1 MNASMFIKFASA
13 VATAAAVLAAPAPAA
28 VPEISGVSM
37 VQDGTDRTVTITY
50 TLSSAPAVVTLDVQT
65 NANTSATADAPG
77 WTSIGGE
84 AVWNAQG
91 DVWKQVATGSHSISW
106 QPDLS
111 WPDHKIAASG
121 ARAVVTA
128 WSLDNTPDY
137 MVVHLDVPGAAP
149 NYYPGADYLPKASY
163 EQQGNAVTGNAA
175 YKKTKLLMR
184 KIMAK
189 DVTWTMGSTSSET
202 QRAANETAHQVTL
215 TNNYYIG
222 VFEVTQYQW
231 NLVKPTTTGKDTVF
245 TGEAEMR
252 PIEGIGL
259 VPIRNSDKWEN
270 PSPTGNLYPNP
281 PHASSFLGLLRTLT
295 GIADFDLPSEAQW
308 EFAARAGNGDGCWG
322 DGSTIQNADVD
333 ANLSRI
339 ARYAGTTSAESLTRP
354 VSNFSEF
361 KLTPPAEGG
370 SAIVGSYAPN
380 AWGLYDMFGNVTEF
394 CLDWYEADISSYN
407 GRVNVDF
414 SNPASNLS
422 GVSNGRRVV
431 RGGTWAQNSG
441 VCRPA
446 YRNWLNDTSR
456 RVDYGDV
463 GFRVICTAG
472 LK

>member
-1 MNASMFIKFASA
+1 MNIKKLAMA
-13 VATAAAVLAAPAPAA
+13 ATATTMTASLVAA
-28 VPEISGVSM
+28 VPEVTGVTM
-37 VQDGTDRTVTITY
+37 TQAIDRTVTITY
-50 TLSSAPAVVTLDVQT
+50 TLSTAPAVVTLDVQT
-65 NANTSATADAPG
+65 NANTSAAANDPG
-77 WTSIGGE
+77 WTSIGGD

-91 DVWKQVATGSHSISW
+91 DVWKQVATGSRTITW
-106 QPDLS
+106 RPDLS
-111 WPDHKIAASG
+111 WPDHKIAGNG

-128 WSLDNTPDY
+128 WSLDNTPNY

-149 NYYPGADYLPKASY
+149 NYYPDADYLPKSSY
-163 EQQGNAVTGNAA
+163 EQAGGAVTNNAA

-189 DVTWTMGSTSSET
+189 DITWTMGSTASET
-202 QRAANETAHQVTL
+202 QRSSNEVAHQVTL

-231 NLVKPTTTGKDTVF
+231 NMVKPTTTGSDTVF

-252 PIEGIGL
+252 PIEGISL

-270 PSPTGNLYPNP
+270 PSPTANLYPNP
-281 PHASSFLGLLRTLT
+281 PHGESFLGLLRSKT
-295 GIADFDLPSEAQW
+295 GIDFELPSEAQW

-322 DGSTIQNADVD
+322 DGSTILNADVD

-339 ARYAGTTSAESLTRP
+339 ARYAGTASAESLTRP

-370 SAIVGSYAPN
+370 TAIVGSYAPN
-380 AWGLYDMFGNVTEF
+380 AWGLYDMFGNVVEF
-394 CLDWYEADISSYN
+394 CIDWYEADISSYN

-414 SNPASNLS
+414 STPSSNLS

-431 RGGTWAQNSG
+431 RGGAWVQNSG

-446 YRNWLNDTSR
+446 YRNWINDTSR

-463 GFRVICTAG
+463 GFRVVCTAG